1 MVKVNPSSVL
11 DIINEQIA
19 IMGHSV
25 LRTLLGKIKKATPS
39 WYAIIADEATDVC
52 NREQLNL
59 SLRWV
64 DDEYVVNEDPIG
76 LFVLPNTTA
85 DTITSVIK
93 DLLCRCDIPLS
104 LCRGQGYDGA
114 ANMQGKRKGG

>member
-1 MVKVNPSSVL
+1 MLSRETDSSIVSWL
-11 DIINEQIA
+11 QENKYMSPEIINEQIA

-25 LRTLLGKIKKATPS
+25 LRTLLCKIKKATPS
-39 WYAIIADEATDVC
+39 WYAIISDEATDVC

-64 DDEYVVNEDPIG
+64 DEEYVVSEDPIG

-93 DLLCRCDIPLS
+93 DLYNLPAR
-104 LCRGQGYDGA
+104 
-114 ANMQGKRKGG
+114 